1 MKKNGNWCR
10 WKDLTNSFG
19 HKREFSSQFHGA
31 PCNSVLETFS
41 SGIRRKLFENL
52 LGSLKELTGEWEGK
66 SQFSQWR
73 SISLSK
79 AVDYNRRYRHLF
91 IRRVTMSDST
101 SIVMNNTEV
110 RLVTFKRYN
119 LRLFTY
125 LRDTNLLEIIYIRF
139 ADRYFLIYHDDYN
152 KSWCLCIF
160 LLLLQD
166 FIGISWTL

>member
-1 MKKNGNWCR
+1 MAIDVDGKTWQILSGKNE
-10 WKDLTNSFG
+10 NSRDSFT
-19 HKREFSSQFHGA
+19 ELLAIPFSRHFLVALG
-31 PCNSVLETFS
+31 V
-41 SGIRRKLFENL
+41 IKLFENL
-52 LGSLKELTGEWEGK
+52 LGSLKELTAEREGK
-66 SQFSQWR
+66 SPFSQWR
-73 SISLSK
+73 SISLFK

-110 RLVTFKRYN
+110 RSVTSKRYN